1 MAETFAEQMRRV
13 NQEAVDKYVD
23 RSLMMN
29 IDLNTW
35 IISDTHFGHDNIVKF
50 CKRPVYHNEL
60 MVTNWFET
68 VKPEDT
74 VLHLGDVGFGRY
86 ADIFMGGGSNVLKN
100 IPGNQFELPGKKFL
114 IKGNHDT
121 KPNYYYEGFGFE
133 IVEPFSTSEFRL
145 GKGPSFVYFD
155 HDPLAVTMADDHDF
169 WESTDV
175 IIHGHIHNN
184 GYHPNC
190 PEDIDY
196 RNVSVEVMDYKPV
209 RLRDILYGGK
219 YQSRKD
225 AGLNA
230 FDVKKLA
237 ESNG

>member
-1 MAETFAEQMRRV
+1 
-13 NQEAVDKYVD
+13 
-23 RSLMMN
+23 MN
-29 IDLNTW
+29 IDLDTW

-50 CKRPVYHNEL
+50 CNRPIDHNEIML
-60 MVTNWFET
+60 KNWIDA
-68 VKPEDT
+68 VDSGDKI
-74 VLHLGDVGFGRY
+74 LHLGDVGFGKK
-86 ADIFMGGGSNVLKN
+86 AEPFIFD
-100 IPGNQFELPGKKFL
+100 LPGDKYL

-121 KPNYYYEGFGFE
+121 KSDSYYEGFGFE

-145 GKGPSFVYFD
+145 GKGPSIVYFD

-169 WESTDV
+169 WKSTDV

-184 GYHPNC
+184 GYHPDC

-209 RLRDILYGGK
+209 RLRDIFYGGK

-230 FDVKKLA
+230 FDVKRLA
-237 ESNG
+237 ESNGNR